1 VAVVL
6 APPDPDAAERVLAQV
21 KYQASV
27 TLDQWVPSHR
37 DNIGNLLL
45 NAFILIGI
53 LLGFSIV
60 SGVVFGGWR
69 AFRRRGNRG
78 EDADALITLNI
89 GR

>member
-1 VAVVL
+1 
-6 APPDPDAAERVLAQV
+6 
-21 KYQASV
+21 
-27 TLDQWVPSHR
+27 
-37 DNIGNLLL
+37 
-45 NAFILIGI
+45 
-53 LLGFSIV
+53 V